1 MTFHH
6 QVLGSIG
13 NILEGEG
20 DKTPEIVD
28 EEEGEHEDA
37 IRNRDH
43 PYSDGQEAP
52 VDGSSDGSFDGSFD
66 GIPVNFESISSSPFS
81 RASSLHYSEREAAF
95 YVADAYG
102 KKIHRYRY
110 AKIIQYTVYFFK
122 KMLEY
127 ACRYAAKPE
136 LRTKEEEPPNHFVG
150 PEVTV
155 RHSIDVEEEEEVPK
169 KRSEDGSYRVNL
181 KIAMREFP
189 SYSTF

>member
-13 NILEGEG
+13 NILEGEV

-28 EEEGEHEDA
+28 DEEAEHEDA

-52 VDGSSDGSFDGSFD
+52 VDGSSDGSFDSSFDGSFD
-66 GIPVNFESISSSPFS
+66 GMPVNFELISSSPFS

-95 YVADAYG
+95 YVADSYG

-110 AKIIQYTVYFFK
+110 AKI
-122 KMLEY
+122 
-127 ACRYAAKPE
+127 
-136 LRTKEEEPPNHFVG
+136 
-150 PEVTV
+150 
-155 RHSIDVEEEEEVPK
+155 
-169 KRSEDGSYRVNL
+169 
-181 KIAMREFP
+181 
-189 SYSTF
+189 

>member
-43 PYSDGQEAP
+43 PYSDDQEAP
-52 VDGSSDGSFDGSFD
+52 VDGSSDGSFDGSSD
-66 GIPVNFESISSSPFS
+66 GSSDGSFVSIPVNFESISSSPFS
-81 RASSLHYSEREAAF
+81 LASSLHYSEREAAF

-110 AKIIQYTVYFFK
+110 AKI
-122 KMLEY
+122 
-127 ACRYAAKPE
+127 
-136 LRTKEEEPPNHFVG
+136 
-150 PEVTV
+150 
-155 RHSIDVEEEEEVPK
+155 
-169 KRSEDGSYRVNL
+169 
-181 KIAMREFP
+181 
-189 SYSTF
+189 